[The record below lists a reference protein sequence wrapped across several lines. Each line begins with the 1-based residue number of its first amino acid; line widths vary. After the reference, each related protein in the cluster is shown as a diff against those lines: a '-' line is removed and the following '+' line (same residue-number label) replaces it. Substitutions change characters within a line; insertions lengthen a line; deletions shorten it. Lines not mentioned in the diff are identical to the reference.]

1 MIISSKDKM
10 KINKNKDNF
19 ELDYYIKI
27 IDNFKNTKVNQEV
40 IEIWKDK
47 SLIDLMKLFELTK
60 NNAMVSNAI
69 ILILSLL
76 DDIPPDLYNNRGLNI
91 KQIPDKDKKYLID
104 QLKNEFLP
112 N

>member
-1 MIISSKDKM
+1 MVISSKDKM
-10 KINKNKDNF
+10 KINKNNDNF

-47 SLIDLMKLFELTK
+47 SLIDLMKLLELTK
-60 NNAMVSNAI
+60 NDAMVSNAI

-76 DDIPPDLYNNRGLNI
+76 DDIPPDLYNNRGVNSN
-91 KQIPDKDKKYLID
+91 QIPDKDKKYLID

>member
-1 MIISSKDKM
+1 M
-10 KINKNKDNF
+10 KINKNNDNF
-19 ELDYYIKI
+19 ELDYYNKI
-27 IDNFKNTKVNQEV
+27 LDNFKNTKVNREV
-40 IEIWKDK
+40 TEIWKDK
-47 SLIDLMKLFELTK
+47 SLIELMKFLDRTK

-76 DDIPPDLYNNRGLNI
+76 DDIPPDGYNNRGVNI
-91 KQIPDKDKKYLID
+91 NQISDKDKKYLID

>member
-1 MIISSKDKM
+1 MIITNKDKM
-10 KINKNKDNF
+10 KINKNNDNF
-19 ELDYYIKI
+19 ELDYYNKI
-27 IDNFKNTKVNQEV
+27 LDNFKNTKVNQEV
-40 IEIWKDK
+40 TEIWKDK
-47 SLIDLMKLFELTK
+47 SLIELMKLLDRTK

-76 DDIPPDLYNNRGLNI
+76 DDIPPDGYNNRGVNI
-91 KQIPDKDKKYLID
+91 NQIPDKDKKYLID